1 MFDIYVER
9 FMYFLWTNFPL
20 ESLPVEITFFGGLIV
35 VSFAA
40 YVAFV
45 ATVTLWDKTKQCLNE
60 LAL

>member
-1 MFDIYVER
+1 
-9 FMYFLWTNFPL
+9 MYFLWAYTPL
-20 ESLPVEITFFGGLIV
+20 ESIPLEITMGVVLTV
-35 VSFAA
+35 VSVAA

>member
-9 FMYFLWTNFPL
+9 FMYFLWEYAPL
-20 ESLPVEITFFGGLIV
+20 HVIPVELLLWVVLTV
-35 VSFAA
+35 VSVAA

>member
-9 FMYFLWTNFPL
+9 FMYFLWAYTPL
-20 ESLPVEITFFGGLIV
+20 ESIPLEITMGV
-35 VSFAA
+35 VLAAVSVAA